1 MLFTPVT
8 RHSLTLTGSEHAVR
22 MIVFV
27 LVVLLI
33 YLQYILWFG
42 KGGIRDEQMLKRTVD
57 QQQAEINALKERN
70 QALGAE
76 VLDLKQGMEAI
87 EELARSEMGM
97 IKDGELFFQIIKPP
111 RSDADVLD
119 LDSNE

>member
-1 MLFTPVT
+1 MRV
-8 RHSLTLTGSEHAVR
+8 
-22 MIVFV
+22 IVFV

-33 YLQYILWFG
+33 YLQYILWFS

-97 IKDGELFFQIIKPP
+97 IKDGESFFQLIKPT
-111 RSDADVLD
+111 RSDSDVLD
-119 LDSNE
+119 LDSDE

>member
-1 MLFTPVT
+1 M
-8 RHSLTLTGSEHAVR
+8 RA
-22 MIVFV
+22 IVFV

-42 KGGIRDEQMLKRTVD
+42 KGGVRDVRILERTVAE
-57 QQQAEINALKERN
+57 QQAEIGTLKERN
-70 QALGAE
+70 QALAAE

-97 IKDGELFFQIIKPP
+97 IKEGELFFQVIKPEPGSEDP
-111 RSDADVLD
+111 RASR
-119 LDSNE
+119 NGE

>member
-1 MLFTPVT
+1 M
-8 RHSLTLTGSEHAVR
+8 R

-42 KGGIRDEQMLKRTVD
+42 KGGIRDEQMLKRTVV
-57 QQQAEINALKERN
+57 QQQAEISVLKERN
-70 QALGAE
+70 RALAAE

-97 IKDGELFFQIIKPP
+97 IKDGELFFQLIKPS
-111 RSDADVLD
+111 RSDSDVLD
-119 LDSNE
+119 LDSDE

>member
-1 MLFTPVT
+1 M
-8 RHSLTLTGSEHAVR
+8 R

-33 YLQYILWFG
+33 YLQYTLWFG
-42 KGGIRDEQMLKRTVD
+42 KGGIRDEQMLKRTVV
-57 QQQAEINALKERN
+57 QQQTEISALKERN
-70 QALGAE
+70 RALAAE

-97 IKDGELFFQIIKPP
+97 IKDGELFFQLIKPS
-111 RSDADVLD
+111 RSDSDVLD
-119 LDSNE
+119 LDSDE

>member
-1 MLFTPVT
+1 M
-8 RHSLTLTGSEHAVR
+8 R

-42 KGGIRDEQMLKRTVD
+42 KGGIRDEQMLKRTVV
-57 QQQAEINALKERN
+57 QQQAEISALKERN
-70 QALGAE
+70 RALAAE

-97 IKDGELFFQIIKPP
+97 IKDGELFFQLIKPS
-111 RSDADVLD
+111 RSDSDVLD
-119 LDSNE
+119 LDSDE